1 MIVKAKPQSGID
13 DGFAALVAQL
23 PAEKL
28 EEMLGALCTQR
39 YEHVCGTA
47 VMWCCDAYRCEFCH
61 VGHLHAQ
68 HDTQY
73 RLSWDK
79 TSQRNT
85 LIPEWH
91 EHAVP
96 AKLGAK
102 HQPTKLA
109 PAKLAKAAPAPA
121 PALLAAEDLS
131 AMSTE
136 KLMDVVERL
145 KTLMLT
151 NNNVRHTIV

>member
-96 AKLGAK
+96 AKQAK
-102 HQPTKLA
+102 APKIPAKLAITKAMPVPTKLA
-109 PAKLAKAAPAPA
+109 P
-121 PALLAAEDLS
+121 EDLS